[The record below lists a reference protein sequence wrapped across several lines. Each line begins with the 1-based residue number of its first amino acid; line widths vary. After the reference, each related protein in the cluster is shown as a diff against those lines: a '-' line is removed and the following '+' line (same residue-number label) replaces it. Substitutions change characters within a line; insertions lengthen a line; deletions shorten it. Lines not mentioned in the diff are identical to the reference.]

1 MDQPPRNIEQ
11 LSDLDIWLEKAEAHG
26 EIKHIT
32 AEVNPDLESSTIAYL
47 SGKEV
52 GSPALMFENI
62 KGHEGFRSLY
72 NMMGSS
78 LSRVCLS
85 IGEEPTDDAV
95 EVVGMLK
102 TKMDRK
108 MPPAEVDEATALV
121 NQNVEMGDQVDVTK
135 FPAPRMWPLDG
146 GKYIGTGDAVVTMDP
161 ETGRMNLGTYRQM
174 IKAPNEVGF
183 YCSPGKDA
191 LLDREKW
198 WKLGKPAPV
207 AAVYGIDP
215 LLFIVAATSF
225 PKGESE
231 YDYYSGINGSPIE
244 VFKSELT
251 GLLLPAR
258 AEIIIE
264 GFAYPDDTFDEGPF
278 GEFTGYYGRP
288 EAPTPYIR
296 IEKVR
301 YRDNPILTC
310 ALMAD
315 WPSNECGLFWAMA
328 RAAKIWNDLDK
339 LGVPGIKAV
348 WSPPEAAGW
357 GMTVVSIEQL
367 YPGHAA
373 QTMALAAQC
382 IGAAYF
388 SKYVVVVDHDVD
400 ATNLAEVV
408 WAMVTRSRPAHSID
422 ILRETWSTFLDPSQ
436 NPPEI
441 RPWGSKCLINACME
455 FKHIDVF
462 SPRSKL
468 SEPTYDQVAAR
479 WQELGFEGTAPKVL
493 VFEDKPFEESA

>member
-1 MDQPPRNIEQ
+1 MDKQSSNKGE
-11 LSDLDIWLEKAEAHG
+11 LSDLDIWLEKAESHG
-26 EIKHIT
+26 ELKRIT
-32 AEVNPDLESSTIAYL
+32 AEVVPDLETSTIAYM

-52 GSPALMFENI
+52 GSPALMFENV
-62 KGHEGFRSLY
+62 KGHQGFRSLY
-72 NMMGSS
+72 NMLGSS
-78 LSRVCLS
+78 LARICLA
-85 IGEEPTDDAV
+85 IGEEPTDDPVAV
-95 EVVGMLK
+95 VSTLK
-102 TKMDRK
+102 EKMGRK
-108 MPPAEVDEATALV
+108 MAAETVPESEALV
-121 NQNVEMGDQVDVTK
+121 NQNVETGDEVDLTK

-146 GKYIGTGDAVVTMDP
+146 GKYIGTGDAIVTQDP
-161 ETGRMNLGTYRQM
+161 ETGRINLGTYRQM
-174 IKAPNEVGF
+174 VKAKNEVGF
-183 YCSPGKDA
+183 YVSPGKDG

-198 WKLGKPAPV
+198 WAMGKPAPV
-207 AAVYGIDP
+207 AAIYGLDP

-225 PKGESE
+225 PKDESE

-258 AEIIIE
+258 AEIIAE
-264 GFAYPDDTFDEGPF
+264 GFCYPDETFDEGPF

-301 YRDNPILTC
+301 YRNNPILTC

-339 LGVPGIKAV
+339 MGVPGIRCV

-357 GMTVVSIEQL
+357 GMTVVSIKQM
-367 YPGHAA
+367 YAGHAA

-382 IGAAYF
+382 MGGAYF
-388 SKYVVVVDHDVD
+388 SKYIVVVDDDVD
-400 ATNLAEVV
+400 ASNLAEVV

-422 ILRETWSTFLDPSQ
+422 ILRETWSTYLDPSQ

-455 FKHIDVF
+455 YKYIDVF
-462 SPRSKL
+462 APRSKL
-468 SEPTYDQVAAR
+468 SEKAYRSAVGR
-479 WQELGFEGTAPKVL
+479 WEELGFEGKPPKL
-493 VFEDKPFEESA
+493 SVFEETEFPETL